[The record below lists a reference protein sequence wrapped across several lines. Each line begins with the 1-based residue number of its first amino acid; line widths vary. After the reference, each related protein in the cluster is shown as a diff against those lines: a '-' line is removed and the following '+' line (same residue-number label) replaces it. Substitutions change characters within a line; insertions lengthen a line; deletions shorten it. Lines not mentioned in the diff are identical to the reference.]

1 VARKKN
7 GADLLSSFLE
17 REGLSLRV
25 FAEHVECSKSLVGA
39 LKNGNA
45 KPGRSLA
52 VRIADITGQEVPV
65 AAWDR

>member
-1 VARKKN
+1 MARKKN
-7 GADLLSSFLE
+7 GADLLSVYLK

-52 VRIADITGQEVPV
+52 VRIAEFTDQEVPV